1 VRFGSRDS
9 IESLNQ
15 VTLGLRIQ
23 LTERWAL
30 TYGGGYEFEE
40 NRLLGNRAGIEFLSA
55 CRCWAIQVQAIGNP
69 ASGIQGAL
77 RVRLLGFGDDAT
89 PFGSL
94 TGLGL
99 LDDPGSV

>member
-1 VRFGSRDS
+1 M
-9 IESLNQ
+9 
-15 VTLGLRIQ
+15 TLGLRLE

-30 TYGGGYEFEE
+30 TYRGSYEFER
-40 NRLLGNRAGIEFLSA
+40 NSLLDNRAGLEFVSA

-77 RVRLLGFGDDAT
+77 RLRLLGFGDDKT

-99 LDDPGSV
+99 LDDPGGV